1 MTSFDFGV
9 PIDMPHKSLRAVLIA
24 TVSALSRQGSRHR
37 RSLPAALPQLLH
49 GPVSRGVRGN
59 NVNGARAF
67 QYDCLD
73 RAEDQLWFY
82 DLA

>member
-1 MTSFDFGV
+1 M
-9 PIDMPHKSLRAVLIA
+9 
-24 TVSALSRQGSRHR
+24 
-37 RSLPAALPQLLH
+37 
-49 GPVSRGVRGN
+49 SRGVRGN